1 MKLEAYCDGAHLFH
15 GSEAAGLTSL
25 APFEP
30 NDVGGDLTN
39 KDHAVY
45 ATDDLCAA
53 IIFALT
59 RGFDGVWRLTR
70 SPTTA
75 HFPSAFVDELRRNV
89 GSVYVLPRGAFG
101 EKEGWQ
107 YKAFEAVA
115 PVAEIVVSLDDY
127 LGLGGLLT
135 FDGISSSDT
144 LSRSKP

>member
-1 MKLEAYCDGAHLFH
+1 MKCERRGIFVPVKLEAYCDGAHLFH
-15 GSEAAGLTSL
+15 GSEAAGLKSL

-30 NDVGGDLTN
+30 NDVGADLTN

-70 SPTTA
+70 NPTTA
-75 HFPSAFVDELRRNV
+75 HFPSAFANELRRNH

-101 EKEGWQ
+101 TKKGWQ
-107 YKAFEAVA
+107 YKALEAVA
-115 PVAEIVVSLDDY
+115 PIAEIVVSLDDY
-127 LGLGGLLT
+127 LGLGGLLD
-135 FDGISSSDT
+135 F
-144 LSRSKP
+144 RE